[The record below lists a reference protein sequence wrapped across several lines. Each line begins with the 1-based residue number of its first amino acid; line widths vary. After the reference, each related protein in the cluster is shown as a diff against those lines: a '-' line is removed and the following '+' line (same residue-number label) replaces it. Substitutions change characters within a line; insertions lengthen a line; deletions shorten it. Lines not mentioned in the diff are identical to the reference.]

1 MKIIQ
6 LVVDKIED
14 EIGDALS
21 YAKLANEHK
30 DDHRSLAEVFI
41 SLSNEELRHSTILHN
56 EVVKL
61 ITEYRSQHGEPP
73 ADMMAVYNYLHGKS
87 IERAEEVKRYQQLYQ
102 A

>member
-6 LVVDKIED
+6 LVVDKIEE
-14 EIGDALS
+14 EIGDARS
-21 YAKLANEHK
+21 YAKLALEHK
-30 DDHRSLAEVFI
+30 DDHRSLAEVFF

-61 ITEYRSQHGEPP
+61 ISEYRQQHGEPP
-73 ADMMAVYNYLHGKS
+73 SEMMAVYDYLHKRS

>member
-30 DDHRSLAEVFI
+30 DDHRGLAEVFF

-61 ITEYRSQHGEPP
+61 ITEYRSQHGDPP
-73 ADMMAVYNYLHGKS
+73 ADMMAVYNYLHSKS